1 MVTGSRAV
9 AQQGAKSV
17 YFITAD
23 YAFGHDLE
31 KQFADELVEQS
42 SDSRASSSVASRPGR
57 LRLGLAVASPNG
69 CLHQALDDLGRA
81 PIFPVYACNFSGFW
95 PNMTTAT
102 AARRSLMRGRPGCP
116 RCPSH
121 RTPKSDT
128 FDLDQAIDPSSL
140 QRPIIADPSKG
151 PSSSPAMMLRQT
163 LARDRML
170 SMPHDHLYVTA
181 H

>member
-42 SDSRASSSVASRPGR
+42 FNSRASSSVASRPGR

-81 PIFPVYACNFSGFW
+81 PIFPVHA
-95 PNMTTAT
+95 
-102 AARRSLMRGRPGCP
+102 
-116 RCPSH
+116 
-121 RTPKSDT
+121 
-128 FDLDQAIDPSSL
+128 
-140 QRPIIADPSKG
+140 
-151 PSSSPAMMLRQT
+151 
-163 LARDRML
+163 
-170 SMPHDHLYVTA
+170 
-181 H
+181 